1 MKILKILF
9 AMALLPFMASAE
21 NYFRNGMKWEYEVQ
35 ADGPAEYPVSHS
47 IYTLVGDTV
56 VDGYESTR
64 MYVEEIEY
72 AVPPKFLAFIRT
84 EGDKVFFKYDYP
96 EEEWSLLYDF
106 SLNVGE
112 ETYVDRITSFPETSK
127 RHLVE
132 WVSCLSVEESGEYQ
146 GMEAMV
152 MANKYSTEEDDYTKG
167 EWLNGI
173 GSTFLLYKG
182 AGFGMSGGASRLIKA
197 GINGDTIC
205 EYKKAEVLNG
215 EVCNRD
221 VSVLSLDGRIIYEG
235 MMMSGNLKDLVR
247 EPGIY
252 VVKTGNTARK
262 HIIM

>member
-1 MKILKILF
+1 M
-9 AMALLPFMASAE
+9 
-21 NYFRNGMKWEYEVQ
+21 
-35 ADGPAEYPVSHS
+35 
-47 IYTLVGDTV
+47 GDV
-56 VDGYESTR
+56 
-64 MYVEEIEY
+64 
-72 AVPPKFLAFIRT
+72 
-84 EGDKVFFKYDYP
+84 
-96 EEEWSLLYDF
+96 
-106 SLNVGE
+106 
-112 ETYVDRITSFPETSK
+112 TYVDRITSFPETSK

-146 GMEAMV
+146 GMDAMV

-173 GSTFLLYKG
+173 GSTFLLYNG

-197 GINGDTIC
+197 CMNGTTIC

-215 EVCNRD
+215 EVCSRD

-235 MMMSGNLKDLVR
+235 IMMSGNLKDLVR

-262 HIIM
+262 QIIM

>member
-1 MKILKILF
+1 MRLLF
-9 AMALLPFMASAE
+9 IIAALLPLVASAD

-47 IYTLVGDTV
+47 IYSLVGDTV

-64 MYVEEIEY
+64 MYVEEVEY
-72 AVPPKFLAFIRT
+72 AVPVKFLAFIRT

-106 SLNVGE
+106 GLKAGD

-132 WVSCLSVEESGEYQ
+132 WVSCLKVEESVEYQ

-152 MANKYSTEEDDYTKG
+152 MANKYSDEVDDYSFG

-173 GSTFLLYKG
+173 GSTFLLCNG

-197 GINGDTIC
+197 SMNGDTIC
-205 EYKKAEVLNG
+205 EYKKAEVQND
-215 EVCNRD
+215 EIYNRN

-235 MMMSGNLKDLVR
+235 IMMSDNLKDLVR

-252 VVKTGNTARK
+252 VVKTSNTARK
-262 HIIM
+262 QIIM